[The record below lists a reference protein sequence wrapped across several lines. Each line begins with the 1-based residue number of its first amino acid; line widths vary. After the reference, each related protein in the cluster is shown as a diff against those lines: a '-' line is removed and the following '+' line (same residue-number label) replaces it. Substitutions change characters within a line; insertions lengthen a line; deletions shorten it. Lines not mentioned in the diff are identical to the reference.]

1 MRRPSGP
8 DWLIEW
14 SDSPFSQK
22 TVVLI
27 DPVAGRR
34 SVGHDWL
41 SWDRALRMA
50 IDNTGLKTVPRRWSD
65 AGPES

>member
-1 MRRPSGP
+1 M
-8 DWLIEW
+8 
-14 SDSPFSQK
+14 
-22 TVVLI
+22 VLI
-27 DPVAGRR
+27 DPLTGRR
-34 SVGHDWL
+34 NVGHDWV